1 MAHPQKT
8 PLRALTA
15 EERSLLQQMARSQ
28 SEPAGRVARAKALLA
43 VAEGAAFT
51 AAAQA
56 AGRRSGDG
64 VALLVARFN
73 RKGLS
78 ALDRQPGG
86 GPPHRYTAPEA
97 ERILTEFR
105 RTPNRERDGTATWSL
120 TTLQRA
126 LRRAPD
132 GFPTISTFTI
142 HETLHA
148 AGYTW
153 QESRTWCATGT
164 ALRKRKAGLVTV
176 TDPDAEKKGE
186 GSSERMK

>member
-15 EERSLLQQMARSQ
+15 EERALLQQMARSQ

-43 VAEGAAFT
+43 VAAGVAFSQ
-51 AAAQA
+51 AAQA

-73 RKGLS
+73 RRGLS
-78 ALDRQPGG
+78 ALDRKPGG

-97 ERILTEFR
+97 ARILTEFH
-105 RTPNRERDGTATWSL
+105 RTPDRERDGTATWSL

-153 QESRTWCATGT
+153 QASRTWCATGT
-164 ALRKRKAGLVTV
+164 ALRKRKAGVVTV

-186 GSSERMK
+186 GSSEPMK

>member
-43 VAEGAAFT
+43 VAEGATFT
-51 AAAQA
+51 QAAQA

-78 ALDRQPGG
+78 ALDRKPGG
-86 GPPHRYTAPEA
+86 GPPHRYTEPEA

-105 RTPNRERDGTATWSL
+105 RTPDRERDGTATWSL

-132 GFPTISTFTI
+132 GLPTISTFTI

-153 QESRTWCATGT
+153 QQSRTWCATGT
-164 ALRKRKAGLVTV
+164 ALRKRKAGVVTV
-176 TDPDAEKKGE
+176 TDPDAEKKGG